1 MLHVT
6 LPDVVVRARAAC
18 RLAKRGNP
26 DHNRTIAAVQR
37 RSRPI
42 YHVTKRLSGALLP
55 HRAENDIPHVLI
67 PPMKRPI
74 LLRFR
79 FGRVLFCLGL
89 LFPIYPAQ
97 AGSAAAAW
105 AAVSGPSTDADGGQ
119 SIGTYNGGC
128 IAGAATLPLQGPGYQ
143 VMRLSRKRYYGHPAL
158 IGFIQ
163 QLGLAA
169 ERERLGSLLVGD
181 LGQPRGGPTPSGH
194 RSHQTG
200 LDVDIW
206 FLLLQPAETRILSE
220 AERETWNAPSVV
232 DSRADAVDRRQW
244 TAAHAR
250 ILEAAA
256 RQPEVDRIF
265 VNPSIKQ
272 ELCNRKSAGASDWLR
287 KIRPWW
293 KHDDHFHVRLK
304 CPPHNGLCQAQEPL
318 PAGDGCDAS
327 LAWWFSDEAKAPAKS
342 APQPAPPLPVQCER
356 LLRQP

>member
-1 MLHVT
+1 
-6 LPDVVVRARAAC
+6 
-18 RLAKRGNP
+18 
-26 DHNRTIAAVQR
+26 
-37 RSRPI
+37 
-42 YHVTKRLSGALLP
+42 
-55 HRAENDIPHVLI
+55 
-67 PPMKRPI
+67 MKRPI
-74 LLRFR
+74 LLSFR
-79 FGRVLFCLGL
+79 FGRMLFYLGL

-327 LAWWFSDEAKAPAKS
+327 LAWWFSDEAKR
-342 APQPAPPLPVQCER
+342 PPKARRNRRHRYRHNANACCGNPKRYTQCR
-356 LLRQP
+356 